1 MTRSAGCSQNYNTI
15 SHQHSLL
22 TPTPL
27 VSRDTTGRIIGD
39 RMDAGGE
46 PADDLPVCA
55 GNFQGANKGSES
67 SYCCPAGD

>member
-1 MTRSAGCSQNYNTI
+1 MTRSARCSQNYNTI
-15 SHQHSLL
+15 FHHDTLQ

-27 VSRDTTGRIIGD
+27 VYRDTTGRIIGD
-39 RMDAGGE
+39 HTGGE

-67 SYCCPAGD
+67 SVCYRAGD